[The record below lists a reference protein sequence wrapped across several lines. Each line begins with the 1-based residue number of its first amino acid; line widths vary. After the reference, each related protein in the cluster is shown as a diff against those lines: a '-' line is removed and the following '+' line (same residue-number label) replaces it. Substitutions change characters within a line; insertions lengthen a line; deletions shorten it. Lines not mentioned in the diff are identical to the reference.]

1 MMQGGSEFKFRQ
13 RERRRKA
20 NGSAY
25 IAVFWEAAMAALLLW
40 ARARYFSQDGLMRLI
55 LLILAV
61 LDAALIIPIIIVRH
75 QRIKEIAGGEEDE
88 AGQY

>member
-1 MMQGGSEFKFRQ
+1 MQGGFEFESRQ
-13 RERRRKA
+13 RQRRRKA
-20 NGSAY
+20 NGDAC

-40 ARARYFSQDGLMRLI
+40 VRARHFPQDGAVRLI

-61 LDAALIIPIIIVRH
+61 IDTALIIPIFIVRH
-75 QRIKEIAGGEEDE
+75 QRMKEIAGGEEDE

>member
-1 MMQGGSEFKFRQ
+1 MQGGFEFQSGQ

-20 NGSAY
+20 NGSAC
-25 IAVFWEAAMAALLLW
+25 IAVFWEVAMAALLLW
-40 ARARYFSQDGLMRLI
+40 VRARYFSQDGVMRLV

-61 LDAALIIPIIIVRH
+61 IDAALMIPILIARK

>member
-1 MMQGGSEFKFRQ
+1 MQGGFEFQSRQ

-20 NGSAY
+20 NGSAC
-25 IAVFWEAAMAALLLW
+25 IAVGWEAAMAALLLW
-40 ARARYFSQDGLMRLI
+40 VRARYFPMDGVMRLI

-61 LDAALIIPIIIVRH
+61 IDAALMIPILIVRN

>member
-1 MMQGGSEFKFRQ
+1 MQGGFEFESRQ

-20 NGSAY
+20 NGDACV
-25 IAVFWEAAMAALLLW
+25 AVFWEAAMAALLLW
-40 ARARYFSQDGLMRLI
+40 ARTRYFPQNGAMRLF

-61 LDAALIIPIIIVRH
+61 IDAALIIPILIVRH
-75 QRIKEIAGGEEDE
+75 QRMKEIAGGEEDE

>member
-1 MMQGGSEFKFRQ
+1 MQGGFEFQSRQ

-20 NGSAY
+20 DGSAC
-25 IAVFWEAAMAALLLW
+25 IAMLWEAAMAALLLW
-40 ARARYFSQDGLMRLI
+40 VRARYFSQDSVMRLI

-61 LDAALIIPIIIVRH
+61 IDAALMIPILIVRN

>member
-1 MMQGGSEFKFRQ
+1 MQGGFEFESRQ
-13 RERRRKA
+13 RERRRRA
-20 NGSAY
+20 GGDACA
-25 IAVFWEAAMAALLLW
+25 AVLWEAAMAALLLW
-40 ARARYFSQDGLMRLI
+40 ARARYFPQSGAMRLI

-61 LDAALIIPIIIVRH
+61 MNAALIIPIFIVRS

>member
-1 MMQGGSEFKFRQ
+1 MQGGFEFQSRQ
-13 RERRRKA
+13 RERRQKA
-20 NGSAY
+20 NGSAC

-40 ARARYFSQDGLMRLI
+40 VRARYFPMDGVMRLI

-61 LDAALIIPIIIVRH
+61 IDAALIIPILIVRN

>member
-1 MMQGGSEFKFRQ
+1 MQGGFEFKSRQ

-20 NGSAY
+20 NVGACIS
-25 IAVFWEAAMAALLLW
+25 VFWEAAMAALLLW
-40 ARARYFSQDGLMRLI
+40 ARAQYFSQDGVMRLI

-61 LDAALIIPIIIVRH
+61 IDAALIIPIFIVRH
-75 QRIKEIAGGEEDE
+75 QRIKEISGGEEDE

>member
-1 MMQGGSEFKFRQ
+1 MQGGFEFQSRQ

-20 NGSAY
+20 NGSAC
-25 IAVFWEAAMAALLLW
+25 IAVFWEVAMAALLLW
-40 ARARYFSQDGLMRLI
+40 VRARYFSQDDVMRLV

-61 LDAALIIPIIIVRH
+61 IDAALMIPILIARK